1 MPSTKSFSSPKAYRS
16 AKFSRVLALVY
27 SVATIYSGWCSSVT
41 TPHTYGRS
49 RDARARARSHVY
61 ARTHAIVTD
70 GHTAVM
76 HTLSIRVFA
85 RYVNSLPDV
94 DRRAQ
99 GTQLRA
105 ARLRCTGEK
114 RIAEEFRLSVVRS
127 HSCTVGIERYRTY
140 CSVER

>member
-1 MPSTKSFSSPKAYRS
+1 MD
-16 AKFSRVLALVY
+16 
-27 SVATIYSGWCSSVT
+27 VAGT
-41 TPHTYGRS
+41 
-49 RDARARARSHVY
+49 RARSHVY
-61 ARTHAIVTD
+61 ARIHAIVTD

-105 ARLRCTGEK
+105 ARLRRTGEK
-114 RIAEEFRLSVVRS
+114 RIAEEFRLSVVRKAILARS
-127 HSCTVGIERYRTY
+127 ELSVTRTVFVAEYDKTGRSR
-140 CSVER
+140 R